1 LASGVFNLLSLL
13 KAALRGSIATSARP
27 IQDEVDDAKT
37 DPSSYQRNVILAL
50 LLTLA
55 AAAWAV
61 LVWHHHGVNMDMR
74 MASPTNAGLRA
85 FLFLAIWT
93 VMMVAMMFPTTAPM
107 FLAFHKE
114 QAAKRKPDDAFVAA
128 WVFVVGYLLMWVIAG
143 AVAYF
148 GELVAV
154 AVHSILGPVSA
165 AQFGGAILI
174 LAGLY
179 QLTPLKEVCLSE
191 CRTPIATTTWHDE
204 KTDPLQMGLLHG
216 LYCVGCCWLII
227 VALFPVGMSVGA
239 MAAFTLI
246 IFAEKALPWPT
257 LVRYATA
264 IVLILYGALLIAS
277 VQTFS
282 RV

>member
-1 LASGVFNLLSLL
+1 LASGVFDLLSLL

>member
-165 AQFGGAILI
+165 GQFGGAILI

>member
-1 LASGVFNLLSLL
+1 MASGVFNLLSLL

-27 IQDEVDDAKT
+27 IQGEADDAKP

-85 FLFLAIWT
+85 FLFLTIWT

-165 AQFGGAILI
+165 GQFGGAILI

-191 CRTPIATTTWHDE
+191 CRTPIVPTTWYDE

-216 LYCVGCCWLII
+216 LYCVGCCWLLI

-257 LVRYATA
+257 PVRYITA
-264 IVLILYGALLIAS
+264 IALVLYGALLIAS

>member
-1 LASGVFNLLSLL
+1 LLSLL

-165 AQFGGAILI
+165 GQFGGAILI